1 MKFILFIKRY
11 YARNF
16 VLNSTFW
23 ISKWQS
29 TNPKPII
36 IRIPT
41 QNRQC
46 HFIRMEIVA
55 ITHIWFFNE
64 TFFKFKN
71 GSTNVRIETWIPSFV
86 SCKLNIPMDLII
98 GTYLTRV
105 KGKCYFL
112 LVLNFKVVPKLNSHE
127 NILKFC
133 FTSSLW
139 MMQRKIGESKWKEL
153 KCKQINKI
161 NYTIIILPN
170 YFLLDFLHFF
180 HKSLFPQLNEV
191 REDILDKIPVSG
203 HR

>member
-1 MKFILFIKRY
+1 
-11 YARNF
+11 
-16 VLNSTFW
+16 
-23 ISKWQS
+23 
-29 TNPKPII
+29 
-36 IRIPT
+36 
-41 QNRQC
+41 
-46 HFIRMEIVA
+46 
-55 ITHIWFFNE
+55 
-64 TFFKFKN
+64 
-71 GSTNVRIETWIPSFV
+71 
-86 SCKLNIPMDLII
+86 MDLII

-161 NYTIIILPN
+161 NYIIIIILPD
-170 YFLLDFLHFF
+170 YFLFDFLHFF
-180 HKSLFPQLNEV
+180 HKSLFPQLNKV

-203 HR
+203 HRQVLVLHRSLLLLQNTICRKQGDPAMSTYYIA